1 MTMMALLHR
10 VWCSLTSSI
19 KDTWRLLDRS
29 IFVGERYQKNMRGMG
44 IVSLIIII
52 IGTIMS
58 VLNIVQRYYQ
68 TLIVSLCIVFV
79 GCLMYYFVNTRKN
92 REAASFT
99 ALVFA
104 IAIFTYVT
112 VTGTMNGFAILWTT
126 LIPLIVC
133 YYFNVKYGI
142 FLFLY
147 YEILFCILFYTPFR
161 QLMESHYTATMM
173 NRYPI
178 LYLSLGII
186 TSFFM
191 IQYHKSILDQM
202 DYAEQLQKSK
212 DEAER
217 SNAAKSDFLAN
228 MSHEIRTPINAVLG
242 MNEMILRES
251 LQGRDLMA
259 AEHADI
265 SEMFS
270 YISVCSGNIES
281 AGNGLLSII
290 NDILDFSKIEAGKLE
305 IVESEYRL
313 SSALNDM
320 SNMIAFRAKD
330 KGLEFRVDVDETL
343 PDSLYGDEVRVRQVV
358 TNVLNN
364 AVKYTRE
371 GSVTLS
377 VSRENDIEIQAG
389 DRIRLV
395 ISVSDTGIGIK
406 DEDFDKLFGKF
417 ERLDLQQ
424 NSTVEGTGLG
434 LAITHR
440 LLDMMGGSIKVES
453 IYGRGS
459 VFTIILPQKVVSAE
473 PVGNFRERF
482 EKSILEMQAY
492 NEPFRAPEAHILIV
506 DDTRMNLAVAVGL
519 LKGSEIRIDTATSGP
534 ESIMLS
540 KQNHYDLILMDQRM
554 PEMDGSEAMRYIH
567 GQAEGIN
574 RDTPIIC
581 LTADAISGARERYLS
596 EGFTDYLSKPIDSIA
611 LARTLIK
618 YLPKELVIL
627 GEKTEYEKTS
637 DNIVSGFT
645 DNTLLSIQKAGID
658 TDIGLQYCQKDKKL
672 YHSILCEY
680 VMGSGQRLKDLQ
692 RCFDTADWK
701 NYAILVHALKSTSK
715 TIGAIPL
722 SETAAEL
729 ESAANRED
737 AAQIQSMHVWMMQTY
752 SSLTDTLG
760 QILGITDTVSDD
772 EDILEFLPEED

>member
-1 MTMMALLHR
+1 MALLHR
-10 VWCSLTSSI
+10 VWCSLISSVM
-19 KDTWRLLDRS
+19 DTWRLLDRS
-29 IFVGERYQKNMRGMG
+29 IFVGTRYQKNMRGMG
-44 IVSLIIII
+44 IVSLVIIIV
-52 IGTIMS
+52 GTIMS

-79 GCLMYYFVNTRKN
+79 GCLMYFFVKARKN

-104 IAIFTYVT
+104 VAIFTYVT
-112 VTGTMNGFAILWTT
+112 ITGTMNGFAILWTT

-147 YEILFCILFYTPFR
+147 FEILFCILFYTPLR
-161 QLMESHYTATMM
+161 QLLENYYTTTMM

-178 LYLSLGII
+178 LYFSLGII

-251 LQGRDLMA
+251 LQGRDLLA
-259 AEHADI
+259 SEHADI

-270 YISVCSGNIES
+270 YISVCAGNIDS

-320 SNMIAFRAKD
+320 TNMIAFRAKD

-343 PDSLYGDEVRVRQVV
+343 PDSLYGDEVRVRQVI

-364 AVKYTRE
+364 AVKYTKE

-377 VSRENDIEIQAG
+377 VNRENIIEIKAG
-389 DRIRLV
+389 DQICLV
-395 ISVSDTGIGIK
+395 VSVSDTGIGIK
-406 DEDFDKLFGKF
+406 KEDFDKLFGKF

-434 LAITHR
+434 LAISQR
-440 LLDMMGGSIKVES
+440 LLEMMGGSIKVES

-459 VFTIILPQKVVSAE
+459 VFTIILPQKVVSTE
-473 PVGNFRERF
+473 PVGNFREKF
-482 EKSILEMQAY
+482 EKSILGMQAY
-492 NEPFRAPEAHILIV
+492 KEPFRAPEAHILIV

-519 LKGSEIRIDTATSGP
+519 LKGSEIKIDTATSGP
-534 ESIMLS
+534 ESINLAR
-540 KQNHYDLILMDQRM
+540 QNHYDLILMDQRM
-554 PEMDGSEAMRYIH
+554 PEMDGSETLRYIH

-574 RDTPIIC
+574 RETPIIC
-581 LTADAISGARERYLS
+581 LTADAISGARERYLA
-596 EGFTDYLSKPIDSIA
+596 EGFTDYLSKPIDSLA
-611 LARTLIK
+611 LARILIK
-618 YLPKELVIL
+618 YLPKELVIPA
-627 GEKTEYEKTS
+627 EKTEYEKTS
-637 DNIVSGFT
+637 DNVESVFT
-645 DNTLLSIQKAGID
+645 DNDLLSCQRAGVN
-658 TDIGLQYCQKDKKL
+658 TNIGLQYCQNDKEL
-672 YHSILCEY
+672 YLSILCEY
-680 VMGSGQRLKDLQ
+680 VKCSGQRLKDLQ
-692 RCFDTADWK
+692 RCFETSDWK
-701 NYAILVHALKSTSK
+701 NYAVLVHALKSTSK
-715 TIGAIPL
+715 TIGAVPL

-729 ESAANRED
+729 ESAANREY
-737 AAQIQSMHVWMMQTY
+737 AVIIQSMHDSMMQTY
-752 SSLTDTLG
+752 SSLADTLG
-760 QILGITDTVSDD
+760 KILGITGPMSDD
-772 EDILEFLPEED
+772 EDILEFLPEEE

>member
-1 MTMMALLHR
+1 MALLHR
-10 VWCSLTSSI
+10 VWCSLISSVM
-19 KDTWRLLDRS
+19 DTWRLLDRS
-29 IFVGERYQKNMRGMG
+29 IFVGTRYQKNMRGMG
-44 IVSLIIII
+44 IVSLVIIIV
-52 IGTIMS
+52 GTIMS

-79 GCLMYYFVNTRKN
+79 GCLMYFFVKARKN

-104 IAIFTYVT
+104 VAIFTYVT
-112 VTGTMNGFAILWTT
+112 ITGTMNGFAILWTT

-147 YEILFCILFYTPFR
+147 FEILFCILFYTPLR
-161 QLMESHYTATMM
+161 QLLENYYTTTMM

-178 LYLSLGII
+178 LYFSLGII

-251 LQGRDLMA
+251 LQGRDILA
-259 AEHADI
+259 SEHADI

-270 YISVCSGNIES
+270 YISVCAGNIDS

-320 SNMIAFRAKD
+320 TNMIAFRAKD

-343 PDSLYGDEVRVRQVV
+343 PDSLYGDEVRVRQVI

-364 AVKYTRE
+364 AVKYTKE

-377 VSRENDIEIQAG
+377 VNRENIIEIKAG
-389 DRIRLV
+389 DQICLV
-395 ISVSDTGIGIK
+395 VSVSDTGIGIK
-406 DEDFDKLFGKF
+406 KEDFDKLFGKF

-434 LAITHR
+434 LAISQR
-440 LLDMMGGSIKVES
+440 LLEMMGGSIKVES

-459 VFTIILPQKVVSAE
+459 VFTIILPQKVVSTE
-473 PVGNFRERF
+473 PVGNFREKF
-482 EKSILEMQAY
+482 EKSILGMQAY
-492 NEPFRAPEAHILIV
+492 KEPFRAPEAHILIV

-519 LKGSEIRIDTATSGP
+519 LKGSEIKIDTATSGP
-534 ESIMLS
+534 ESINLAR
-540 KQNHYDLILMDQRM
+540 QNHYDLILMDQRM
-554 PEMDGSEAMRYIH
+554 PEMDGSETLRYIH

-574 RDTPIIC
+574 RETPIIC
-581 LTADAISGARERYLS
+581 LTADAISGARERYLA
-596 EGFTDYLSKPIDSIA
+596 EGFTDYLSKPIDSLA
-611 LARTLIK
+611 LARILIK
-618 YLPKELVIL
+618 YLPKELVIPA
-627 GEKTEYEKTS
+627 EKTEYEKTS
-637 DNIVSGFT
+637 DNVESVFT
-645 DNTLLSIQKAGID
+645 DNDLLSCQRAGGN
-658 TDIGLQYCQKDKKL
+658 TTIGLQYCQNDKEL
-672 YHSILCEY
+672 YLSILCEY
-680 VMGSGQRLKDLQ
+680 VKCSGQRLKDLQ
-692 RCFDTADWK
+692 RCFETSDWK
-701 NYAILVHALKSTSK
+701 NYAVLVHALKSTSK
-715 TIGAIPL
+715 TIGAVPL

-729 ESAANRED
+729 ESAANREY
-737 AAQIQSMHVWMMQTY
+737 AVIIQSMHDSMMQTY
-752 SSLTDTLG
+752 SSLADTLG
-760 QILGITDTVSDD
+760 KILGITGPMSDD
-772 EDILEFLPEED
+772 EDILEFLPEEE